1 MLEFLKTPQV
11 ISVCCK
17 VWESLLPC
25 HWFLSHK
32 IISRFSRRMGFQLRG
47 FANISESSVSLDGLR
62 AKTRWQCLHPA
73 PTTRHHILI
82 SHQQEDLTV
91 TLTALKGFPSGSN
104 GKELLAMQET
114 WVRSLGQDRGS
125 LETGDGYPLQHSCL
139 ENSMDRGSWLA
150 TVHGITK
157 SWTWLI
163 EFLWRLWCQ
172 RIPEQADLNKD
183 LSPLFQT

>member
-1 MLEFLKTPQV
+1 
-11 ISVCCK
+11 
-17 VWESLLPC
+17 
-25 HWFLSHK
+25 
-32 IISRFSRRMGFQLRG
+32 MGFQLRG

-150 TVHGITK
+150 TVHGVAK
-157 SWTWLI
+157 SRSL
-163 EFLWRLWCQ
+163 
-172 RIPEQADLNKD
+172 
-183 LSPLFQT
+183 LSN